1 MSKTITPRQF
11 AALVAC
17 YIQGSLLSMMY
28 YYQRSGHDAWLML
41 IMGGVLF
48 LPLIFLYCRMLGIS
62 RGEGLSG
69 MLSHSFGKIAGKVV
83 LLAYLIYFIY
93 LAAFSLRQSAQ
104 FINIDILVEVPIW
117 IPIVLM
123 GLVCWYGSSKGVS
136 FFAFTAPILCVGIYI
151 LLLFLT
157 AFLFPRIQPR
167 FLFPVFDRTWGDSII
182 PILLPFTMPFGEL
195 VCMTVFMGRVRMPE
209 RVGKYPL
216 WKSFLT
222 GFILGFFFV
231 LVVLLRD
238 ILVLG
243 PFASILSYPA
253 YEVIRFASIGSVITR
268 IESVF
273 NLPFLFILFFR
284 ISIQLWCSIEL
295 MREIFPKAA
304 GKKLCLLT
312 TLLVAA
318 SAYIFASSN
327 VAMLNKAITWIP
339 LFFLIPQVA
348 IPVCML
354 IGGLIRKR
362 RYDTL
367 T

>member
-1 MSKTITPRQF
+1 MNKTITPRQF

-28 YYQRSGHDAWLML
+28 YYQRSGHDAWLTVL
-41 IMGGVLF
+41 VGGVLF
-48 LPLIFLYCRMLGIS
+48 LPLIFLYCRMLGLS
-62 RGEGLSG
+62 NGMGLSG
-69 MLSHSFGKIAGKVV
+69 MLSYGFGKIAGKVI
-83 LLAYLIYFIY
+83 LLAYLVYFIY

-104 FINIDILVEVPIW
+104 FINIDILIEVPILV
-117 IPIVLM
+117 PIVLM

-136 FFAFTAPILCVGIYI
+136 FFAFAAPVLCVGLYV

-157 AFLFPRIQPR
+157 AFLFPRIQLR
-167 FLFPVFDRTWGDSII
+167 FLFPVFRRSWEDSILPVLI
-182 PILLPFTMPFGEL
+182 PFTMPFGEL
-195 VCMTVFMGRVRMPE
+195 VCMTVFMGRVRISE
-209 RVGKYPL
+209 TDKYPL

-231 LVVLLRD
+231 LMVLLRD

-295 MREIFPKAA
+295 MKEIFAKTSEKRLRWITA
-304 GKKLCLLT
+304 
-312 TLLVAA
+312 LLVTV

-327 VAMLNKAITWIP
+327 VALLNKAITWIP
-339 LFFLIPQVA
+339 LFFLIPQVG

-354 IGGLIRKR
+354 VGGLIRKR
-362 RYDTL
+362 L
-367 T
+367 G

>member
-1 MSKTITPRQF
+1 
-11 AALVAC
+11 
-17 YIQGSLLSMMY
+17 
-28 YYQRSGHDAWLML
+28 
-41 IMGGVLF
+41 
-48 LPLIFLYCRMLGIS
+48 MLGLS
-62 RGEGLSG
+62 RGEGLPG
-69 MLSHSFGKIAGKVV
+69 MLAYGFGKIAGKVV
-83 LLAYLIYFIY
+83 LLAYLVYFIY

-104 FINIDILVEVPIW
+104 FINIDILIEVRI
-117 IPIVLM
+117 IVPIVLM

-136 FFAFTAPILCVGIYI
+136 FFAFTAPILCVGLYV

-157 AFLFPRIQPR
+157 AFLFPRIQLR
-167 FLFPVFDRTWGDSII
+167 FLFPVFNRSWGESVLPVLI
-182 PILLPFTMPFGEL
+182 PFTMPFGEL
-195 VCMTVFMGRVRMPE
+195 VCMTVFMGRVR
-209 RVGKYPL
+209 VSDTGKFPL

-222 GFILGFFFV
+222 GFVLGFFFV

-284 ISIQLWCSIEL
+284 ISIQLWCCIEL
-295 MREIFPKAA
+295 IKALFPKTS
-304 GKKLCLLT
+304 GKKLCFLT
-312 TLLVAA
+312 TLVVIV

-327 VAMLNKAITWIP
+327 VALLNKAITWIP

-354 IGGLIRKR
+354 VGGLIRKR

>member
-1 MSKTITPRQF
+1 MNKTITPRQF

-41 IMGGVLF
+41 ILGGILF
-48 LPLIFLYCRMLGIS
+48 LPLIFLYCRMLGLS
-62 RGEGLSG
+62 RGEGLPG
-69 MLSHSFGKIAGKVV
+69 MLSQSFGKIAGKVV
-83 LLAYLIYFIY
+83 LLAYLVYFIY

-104 FINIDILVEVPIW
+104 FINIDILIEVPIW
-117 IPIVLM
+117 VPIVLM

-136 FFAFTAPILCVGIYI
+136 FFAFTAPILCVGFYI

-167 FLFPVFDRTWGDSII
+167 FLFPIFDRSWGDSVV

-195 VCMTVFMGRVRMPE
+195 VCMTVFMGRVKVE
-209 RVGKYPL
+209 GKGKYPL
-216 WKSFLT
+216 WKSFVT

-295 MREIFPKAA
+295 MKEIFRKTS
-304 GKKLCLLT
+304 GKRLCWIT
-312 TLLVAA
+312 TLLVTV

-354 IGGLIRKR
+354 VGGLIRKR
-362 RYDTL
+362 RR
-367 T
+367 